1 MGPDVNRDVELS
13 FSWVISYHSEEYI
26 VIAFCLRLMNK
37 MRQNLIKIISCAIYW
52 FIKFYQFSAPPHFY
66 GSPSFSSINIYR
78 LDGFG
83 CGRKTI
89 EMWWGGG
96 GGHKLGVGAK

>member
-1 MGPDVNRDVELS
+1 MSNYP
-13 FSWVISYHSEEYI
+13 FSWVISYLAEEYI

-37 MRQNLIKIISCAIYW
+37 MREILIKIISCAIYW
-52 FIKFYQFSAPPHFY
+52 WSIKFYQFSAPPHFY
-66 GSPSFSSINIYR
+66 GSPSFSSIYIYR

-83 CGRKTI
+83 CGGKTI

-96 GGHKLGVGAK
+96 GRHKLGVGAK

>member
-1 MGPDVNRDVELS
+1 MLNYP
-13 FSWVISYHSEEYI
+13 FSWVISYLAEEYI

-37 MRQNLIKIISCAIYW
+37 MRQNLIKIISCASYWW

-66 GSPSFSSINIYR
+66 GSPSFFSIYIYR

-83 CGRKTI
+83 CGGTTI
-89 EMWWGGG
+89 EMWWGG
-96 GGHKLGVGAK
+96 GGHKLGVGAT